1 MCSRRRLAISCV
13 RCVEAISP
21 RSFGN
26 TRRPALSADTAVRI
40 IDRYI
45 LKELVVPFALGV
57 ALFTFFLLIDRI
69 YHLADLVVAR
79 GIPFRLVLRLLVLM
93 LPSFLTHTLSMA
105 LLVAVLLAGGRL
117 AGDLEIIA
125 FKAAGVSVL
134 RLFRPVLFA
143 AIGIALLTTWFT
155 LAVNPRANDRF
166 KEQLFRML
174 QSHAMSGLQPRVF
187 NDTFGDVIIYVEE
200 ISASQLALRGVLVSD
215 ERDPQLSRIITAREG
230 RVLMEEG
237 NHRVTLRLIN
247 GAVNEADVLP
257 SDPATPPAGTKA
269 ARRSGAVSPDRYR
282 YTNFSLYDMSLS
294 LTSPLARNA
303 RVDKPEK
310 DLGHGALLQ
319 RIRELAGDRHGRVPY
334 EVELHKR
341 FALPVAALVFALVA
355 FPLAVRSHRVGRA
368 VALAGSLG
376 ILLGYYLL
384 MTSLEGAALRLAI
397 PAWAAMWAPNALFL
411 LVGLIM
417 VTATVYE
424 WQPPRVGWA
433 WHALAAGVRF
443 VSSRVRRAG
452 VEQAGAGHADS
463 THILDRYLIHEF
475 VVLFGIGLTV
485 AATLFVMVDLLQTLD
500 RYLRVKPSLIYIL
513 EHFVFRLP
521 AALYDGLPVVMLVAT
536 VFLFLTLNRFHELT
550 AMKAAGISLYRISTP
565 ILLLGLSVAVSAL
578 LFQELFLPRLRELGE
593 EVDRVKIRGELPR
606 PLQSRERMWLRSSDT
621 RFFRIE
627 LMSPQTSDLFGV
639 TVLEVDTSFRL
650 RDRFDARQAHWTPD
664 GWEISDGA
672 YREPRPDGSVDTT
685 PFTLTSI
692 DLSEDIGDF
701 TKFQKRGED
710 MSYWELRE
718 YITKLQ
724 AAGFQVK
731 GYLVDLYSKLSF
743 PLVNLVMVLVGI
755 PFSLQSPRNGRVFGV
770 GLAIAIMA
778 GYLVVHYVAL
788 SFARADLLP
797 PLIAAWAA
805 NVIFFGIGTSLF
817 LRART

>member
-1 MCSRRRLAISCV
+1 
-13 RCVEAISP
+13 
-21 RSFGN
+21 
-26 TRRPALSADTAVRI
+26 VRI

-45 LKELVVPFALGV
+45 LRELVVPFGLGG

-69 YHLADLVVAR
+69 YHLADLVIAR
-79 GIPFRLVLRLLVLM
+79 GIPFTLVLHLLVLM

-134 RLFRPVLFA
+134 RLFRPVFFA
-143 AIGIALLTTWFT
+143 AIGIAALTAWFT
-155 LAVNPRANDRF
+155 LTVNPLANDWF
-166 KEQLFRML
+166 KDQLFRIF
-174 QSHAMSGLQPRVF
+174 QSHAVSGLQPRVF

-200 ISASQLALRGVLVSD
+200 VSASQMALRGVLVSD
-215 ERDPQLSRIITAREG
+215 ERDPQLSRVITAREG
-230 RVLMEEG
+230 RVLTDDV
-237 NHRVTLRLIN
+237 NRRITLRLIN

-257 SDPATPPAGTKA
+257 SDPASPPDGVKGV
-269 ARRSGAVSPDRYR
+269 RGSGAASADRYR
-282 YTNFSLYDMSLS
+282 YTAFSLYDMSLS
-294 LTSPLARNA
+294 LSSPLRNA

-310 DLGHGALLQ
+310 DMGLNALRQ
-319 RIRELAGDRHGRVPY
+319 RIRELAADQHGRMPY

-355 FPLAVRSHRVGRA
+355 FPLAVRSHRVGRS

-376 ILLGYYLL
+376 ILVCYYVLL
-384 MTSLEGAALRLAI
+384 TSLEGAALRLAM
-397 PAWAAMWAPNALFL
+397 PAWAAIWAPNAVFL
-411 LVGLIM
+411 LVGLLLLI
-417 VTATVYE
+417 ATVYE
-424 WQPPRVGWA
+424 WQPPRVRWA
-433 WHALAAGVRF
+433 WHALSAGARF
-443 VSSRVRRAG
+443 VSSRARRTG
-452 VEQAGAGHADS
+452 VEATSTSTAS
-463 THILDRYLIHEF
+463 THILDRYLIREF
-475 VVLFGIGLTV
+475 VVLFAIGVTV
-485 AATLFVMVDLLQTLD
+485 AATLFVVVDLLQTLD
-500 RYLRVKPSLIYIL
+500 RYLRVKPSFVYIV
-513 EHFVFRLP
+513 EHFIVRLP
-521 AALYDGLPVVMLVAT
+521 PALYDGLPVVMLVAT
-536 VFLFLTLNRFHELT
+536 VFLFLTLSRFHELT
-550 AMKAAGISLYRISTP
+550 AMKAAGISLYRVSAP

-606 PLQSRERMWLRSSDT
+606 PLQSRQRMWLRSSDT

-627 LMSPQTSDLFGV
+627 LMNPQTSDLYGV
-639 TVLEVDTSFRL
+639 TVLEVDKTFRL
-650 RDRFDARQAHWTPD
+650 LDRFDARQAHWTPD

-672 YREPRPDGSVDTT
+672 YRELRADGSVDTT
-685 PFTLTSI
+685 PFALTSVE
-692 DLSEDIGDF
+692 LSEDIGEF

-718 YITKLQ
+718 YIAKLQ

-755 PFSLQSPRNGRVFGV
+755 PFSLQSPRSGRVFGI

-797 PLIAAWAA
+797 PFVAAWAA
-805 NVIFFGIGTSLF
+805 NVIFFGIGVSLF